1 MTAEA
6 ALLLF
11 LIKNLKALPEW
22 TPKVK
27 KQKANKMLCLLMS
40 LKLNL
45 TIAGSCYLLGFV
57 HVCGWVFCIRLAVK
71 GMGEVVEITE
81 VSIEW
86 RTCQGCAGAGGG
98 SRFPPHRWGWYQI
111 FQEPDPSPS
120 PLRDPSKMSAQCP
133 LALLQLVINRAP
145 WLCLW

>member
-11 LIKNLKALPEW
+11 LIKNSKALPEW

-45 TIAGSCYLLGFV
+45 TIAGSHFLG
-57 HVCGWVFCIRLAVK
+57 VCASLGWVSCIRLEVK
-71 GMGEVVEITE
+71 RVDEGMEIAGEFLFFI
-81 VSIEW
+81 I
-86 RTCQGCAGAGGG
+86 
-98 SRFPPHRWGWYQI
+98 
-111 FQEPDPSPS
+111 
-120 PLRDPSKMSAQCP
+120 K
-133 LALLQLVINRAP
+133 
-145 WLCLW
+145 

>member
-11 LIKNLKALPEW
+11 LIKNSKALPEW

-45 TIAGSCYLLGFV
+45 TIAGSRFLG
-57 HVCGWVFCIRLAVK
+57 VCACLGVGVL
-71 GMGEVVEITE
+71 
-81 VSIEW
+81 
-86 RTCQGCAGAGGG
+86 CQAGGEG
-98 SRFPPHRWGWYQI
+98 S
-111 FQEPDPSPS
+111 E
-120 PLRDPSKMSAQCP
+120 
-133 LALLQLVINRAP
+133 
-145 WLCLW
+145 